1 MCEPW
6 RMESPHHPMWGRVPL
21 NGGLHSRMLFGS
33 DRGVVAGIPHGGDRN
48 GRLTMVGV
56 CCIVCCIVCG
66 WGVQRGGIRCLC
78 AWGVAVCAAFFRG
91 VFGRGVCL
99 SLCGVSAALRIV
111 LPVLAW
117 CTAAPGGGANFKG
130 TARKPLASCTV
141 KKVYFSKSHFCA

>member
-1 MCEPW
+1 MVGYKAGQKP
-6 RMESPHHPMWGRVPL
+6 
-21 NGGLHSRMLFGS
+21 LFGS

-66 WGVQRGGIRCLC
+66 WGVRRGGIRFLC

-91 VFGRGVCL
+91 VFGRCVCL
-99 SLCGVSAALRIV
+99 PLCGVSAALRIV

-117 CTAAPGGGANFKG
+117 CTAAPGGGCKF
-130 TARKPLASCTV
+130 
-141 KKVYFSKSHFCA
+141 